1 MDTKPDGFFNY
12 NWKTLIWSY
21 SLCQNNKTFDVMS
34 SVFAKQ
40 IVYSSYP
47 KRLRLNWLIPK
58 GNITIL
64 KNEQIEM
71 QKHASALNNS
81 SFPVKA

>member
-1 MDTKPDGFFNY
+1 MDDFFNY
-12 NWKTLIWSY
+12 NWKTTTSSC

-58 GNITIL
+58 ANFTL
-64 KNEQIEM
+64 
-71 QKHASALNNS
+71 
-81 SFPVKA
+81 